1 MWGTYLADTSLGRS
15 QTASLPTLPH
25 FLLSHSS
32 ALCPFLLRLNF
43 TNIKEQMDLFLIKEI
58 KFKIKKV
65 ILSKRFEG
73 LKVQGVVFLD
83 RYRFQ
88 PAPPG

>member
-1 MWGTYLADTSLGRS
+1 M
-15 QTASLPTLPH
+15 
-25 FLLSHSS
+25 
-32 ALCPFLLRLNF
+32 NF

-88 PAPPG
+88 PAPSG